1 MIDFNT
7 NLDAL
12 TALYNLNNVNAQIA
26 LSSQR
31 LSTGKRINSAADDP
45 TGYVISNEYQYQ
57 ADGINQAV
65 QNTQSSI
72 NLIKTATG
80 GLSQISTLISA
91 IRSAAQDAAANVT
104 ANPAQAQADQTIIAN
119 AITSINN
126 IANRTQ
132 YGAKSLLN
140 GSAGVTASITDGTR
154 VAGLSLTAFPNATP
168 AGGGITLS
176 VTTAATA
183 ATITGTVS
191 YASASALI
199 STGGATTGGIINI
212 NGQNITVNG
221 TDTVQTV
228 LNNINILSATTGV
241 VAGLSGGKIVL
252 TQNTSGAN
260 YSVNLTA
267 SAAIIG
273 AAGTQTA
280 AGTNA
285 AATLS
290 VSTSAGTTTYNFTGG
305 FHAGDSGLTLSDGN
319 GNTLSLTNAGNT
331 AGFSGL
337 VGVTTANP
345 STFQIGPNSG
355 ETVTQTLPNAQA
367 QNLGTTSVPGNSLNT
382 LDVTT
387 AAGAANAVAIATEA
401 YKQISQYSAQL
412 GSFQTNVLQATNN
425 VLQITAQNL
434 NASIASITDTDIAQ
448 ETTNLAKLQTLQQ
461 AGISVLKTAISTSSL
476 YLRLLS

>member
-12 TALYNLNNVNAQIA
+12 TALYNLNTVNAQISI
-26 LSSQR
+26 SSQR

-45 TGYVISNEYQYQ
+45 SGYVISNALQFEV
-57 ADGINQAV
+57 DGINQAA

-80 GLSQISTLISA
+80 GLSQISTLISS
-91 IRSAAQDAAANVT
+91 IRSAAQDAAANIT
-104 ANPAQAQADQTIIAN
+104 ANPAQAQADQQIITN

-126 IANRTQ
+126 IANTTQ
-132 YGAKSLLN
+132 YGDKSLLN
-140 GSAGVTASITDGTR
+140 GSAGVTASITDGTH
-154 VAGLSLTAFPNATP
+154 VAGLSLTAFPNTTP

-176 VTTAATA
+176 VTTAATQ

-191 YASASALI
+191 YASTSALI
-199 STGGATTGGIINI
+199 SSGGATSGGIINI

-252 TQNTSGAN
+252 TQNTYGSN
-260 YSVNLTA
+260 YSVNLTG

-331 AGFSGL
+331 AGFNGL

-355 ETVTQTLPNAQA
+355 DTVTQTLPNAQA
-367 QNLGTTSVPGNSLNT
+367 QNLGTTAVPGNSLNT

-387 AAGAANAVAIATEA
+387 AAGAANAIAIATEA
-401 YKQISQYSAQL
+401 YNQVSQYSAQL

-434 NASIASITDTDIAQ
+434 TASISSITDTDIAQ
-448 ETTNLAKLQTLQQ
+448 ETANLTQLQTIQQ
-461 AGISVLKTAISTSSL
+461 AGISVLKSAISTPSL